1 MAMAANPLQKQPA
14 RGTGRRFEKGQSGNP
29 KGRAPGSR
37 NEATRMAELLLDG
50 EAAALTRKAVELA
63 LDGDA
68 AALRLCLERVLAP
81 RRERTVEFA
90 LPQIRGAADLGTAMA
105 AITTAAAEGRIS
117 PGEAAGLAQVVD
129 VFVRAIETAD
139 FERRLRLLEEDR
151 AASA

>member
-14 RGTGRRFEKGQSGNP
+14 RGAGRRFEKGQSGNP
-29 KGRAPGSR
+29 KGRAAGSR
-37 NEATRMAELLLDG
+37 NAATRVAELLLDG

-63 LDGDA
+63 LEGDP

-90 LPQIRGAADLGTAMA
+90 LPEIRGAADLGAAMA
-105 AITTAAAEGRIS
+105 AVTTAAAEGQIS
-117 PGEAAGLAQVVD
+117 PGEAAALAQVVD
-129 VFVRAIETAD
+129 IFVRAIDTAD

-151 AASA
+151 AAGA